1 MTRAERAARREQR
14 LKDQLAATSQELAK
28 VQAQNRAAD
37 RTARDKRR
45 YLVGLLADKAGLLVW
60 EDATLVRLFTLLG
73 PLTQMPHPEAVLESL
88 LADPDGPAR
97 EAVDGTAQAAPGVS
111 PAC

>member
-14 LKDQLAATSQELAK
+14 LKDQLEATSQELAK

-60 EDATLVRLFTLLG
+60 EDATLGRLFTLLG
-73 PLTQMPHPEAVLESL
+73 PLTQMPHPEAVLEAL

-97 EAVDGTAQAAPGVS
+97 EAVDGTAHAAHGVS

>member
-1 MTRAERAARREQR
+1 MTRAERAALREQR
-14 LKDQLAATSQELAK
+14 LKEELAAKSRQLAQL
-28 VQAQNRAAD
+28 QAQQRAAE
-37 RTARDKRR
+37 RAARNKRR
-45 YLVGLLADKAGLLVW
+45 YLVGTLAEQAGLLVW

-97 EAVDGTAQAAPGVS
+97 EAVDGTAHAAHGVS

>member
-1 MTRAERAARREQR
+1 MTRAERAALRAQR
-14 LKDQLAATSQELAK
+14 LKEELEAKSRQLAQL
-28 VQAQNRAAD
+28 QAQQRAAE
-37 RTARDKRR
+37 RAARNKRR
-45 YLVGLLADKAGLLVW
+45 YLVGTLAEQAGLLVW
-60 EDATLVRLFTLLG
+60 EDATLARLFTLLG

-97 EAVDGTAQAAPGVS
+97 EAVDGTAHAAHGVS